1 MGNLDIER
9 QVRQRKS
16 KLLAGLFIIVFGILF
31 LIDRT
36 GGNIPNWMFSWKM
49 IIIAVGIVTLYKHQF
64 KHFIGYV
71 LIGVGSVFLINDF
84 WPNTIDSGLLLPIIV
99 ITFGVTMIF
108 KSLGFIKKK
117 HNHKRGLNSADTDIH
132 SPEDYLTI
140 STFFGG
146 VDKMVTSKNFKGA
159 DITTLFGGTDLNFTK
174 ADIQHPVT
182 VNATTAF
189 GGLTLIVP
197 SNWQVQ
203 SEMMTIFGGIDDKRG
218 IMDDASRDDSKILIL
233 KGSCAFGGV
242 EIQSYI

>member
-1 MGNLDIER
+1 MGTLDIER

-16 KLLAGLFIIVFGILF
+16 KMLAGVLIIAFGILF

-36 GGNIPNWMFSWKM
+36 GGNIPNWIFSWKV
-49 IIIAVGIVTLYKHQF
+49 IVIAIGIVTLYKHQF
-64 KHFIGYV
+64 KHFMGYV
-71 LIGVGSVFLINDF
+71 LIAVGSVFLINDF

-99 ITFGVTMIF
+99 IAFGVIMIF
-108 KSLGFIKKK
+108 KTMGFVKKK
-117 HNHKRGLNSADTDIH
+117 TKHDIGLTNADAEGH

-146 VDKMVTSKNFKGA
+146 VDKMITSKNFKGA

-182 VNATTAF
+182 VNATTLF

-218 IMDDASRDDSKILIL
+218 ILDDASRDDSKILIL
-233 KGSCAFGGV
+233 KGNCAFGGV